1 LSVDDINQ
9 FYKQALR
16 NPHNLLNPDLSRL
29 DTGMREKVEND
40 VNAIQSTFSPRQ
52 LLSGA
57 EILRS
62 LSVDL
67 RASDQKKVLR
77 FVRKGYIAW
86 ILRYVNLKSTG
97 QKEECQ

>member
-16 NPHNLLNPDLSRL
+16 NPHNLLNLDLSRL